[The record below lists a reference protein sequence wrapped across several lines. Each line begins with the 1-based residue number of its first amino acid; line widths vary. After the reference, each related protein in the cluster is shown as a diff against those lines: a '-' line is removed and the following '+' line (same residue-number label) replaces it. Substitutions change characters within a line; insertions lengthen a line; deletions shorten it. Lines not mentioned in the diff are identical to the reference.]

1 MTDFT
6 FNTAVL
12 GPDSFPSISPVSS
25 PDFSFMS
32 PDVTGPT
39 RTISSDLSPD
49 YAVSNALQDAW
60 LSTDAIFPVAT
71 PLNPSASP
79 TTSVVPVVGST
90 TLVPTSDGPPCV
102 LMMYANRRA
111 FSKFTPRASVLGEVL
126 GHLEVIDTPDNRD
139 HLVKRFRS
147 SFHNHFTH
155 VPVDVLQRHHALFR
169 KASKPVIGLKLDS
182 LGLVY
187 SRPAGL

>member
-1 MTDFT
+1 MLLDR
-6 FNTAVL
+6 L
-12 GPDSFPSISPVSS
+12 GRLA
-25 PDFSFMS
+25 
-32 PDVTGPT
+32 
-39 RTISSDLSPD
+39 RTCHQTMLSPMLCRMLGS
-49 YAVSNALQDAW
+49 A
-60 LSTDAIFPVAT
+60 
-71 PLNPSASP
+71 ASP

-102 LMMYANRRA
+102 LMMYANCRA

-155 VPVDVLQRHHALFR
+155 VPVDVVQRHHALFR
-169 KASKPVIGLKLDS
+169 KASKPVIGLKLMTAW
-182 LGLVY
+182 V
-187 SRPAGL
+187 